1 MIMNHLVMSVMSVK
15 CDLLLISVLINNNM
29 IDTLNH
35 FIQVNAE
42 FQLIIMIQKIHR
54 FYQVWDDLNQLST
67 V

>member
-1 MIMNHLVMSVMSVK
+1 MNHLVMSVMSVK

-35 FIQVNAE
+35 FIQVNAA
-42 FQLIIMIQKIHR
+42 FQVIIMIQKIHR
-54 FYQVWDDLNQLST
+54 VYQVWDDWNQLST

>member
-1 MIMNHLVMSVMSVK
+1 MNHLVMSVMSVK

-35 FIQVNAE
+35 FIQVNAA
-42 FQLIIMIQKIHR
+42 FQVIIMIQKIHR

>member
-35 FIQVNAE
+35 FIQVNAA
-42 FQLIIMIQKIHR
+42 FQVIIMIQKIHR

>member
-1 MIMNHLVMSVMSVK
+1 MNHLVMSVMSVK

-54 FYQVWDDLNQLST
+54 FYQVWDDLNQLSI

>member
-1 MIMNHLVMSVMSVK
+1 MNHLVMSVMSVK

-35 FIQVNAE
+35 FIQVNAA
-42 FQLIIMIQKIHR
+42 FQVIIMIQKIHR
-54 FYQVWDDLNQLST
+54 FYQVWDDLNQLSI